1 MLHGKILHLA
11 FHIGM
16 THREW
21 GQCRK
26 HVERTEAL
34 RRSRVRVE
42 DPINKIKDREE
53 SHLSTTADKLAEEG
67 CRRRHGG

>member
-1 MLHGKILHLA
+1 MA
-11 FHIGM
+11 
-16 THREW
+16 HREW

-42 DPINKIKDREE
+42 DTVDKVKDREE

-67 CRRRHGG
+67 RRCRHGG